1 MVKGKITINDS
12 YTKLYFNDT
21 CITYADNKIL
31 NISFYNNDIVENYEQ
46 VYLPDSFFTIVRN
59 SINENHTILNE
70 MSKKIRA
77 GL

>member
-1 MVKGKITINDS
+1 MVKAKIIINDS
-12 YTKLYFNDT
+12 YTKLYFNDI
-21 CITYADNKIL
+21 CITYTDNKIL
-31 NISFYNNDIVENYEQ
+31 NISFYNNDIVENYKQ

-70 MSKKIRA
+70 MSKKIRT